1 MHMRTKKWARPEL
14 AACPFYINHEGAD
27 ETLRGTW
34 KARFAHPERPLHMEM
49 GCGKGVSTAKMIA
62 DHPEIN
68 YIVCDMSPDVL
79 GTARRNMEE
88 ACGGS
93 PDNVL
98 ILRADICFI
107 HRVFGPEDAPERI
120 YIHFC
125 NPWTEH
131 PKQAK
136 RRLTHPRQL
145 MQYREFLS
153 DGGEIWL
160 KTDDDTLFE
169 ESLVYFDL
177 CGFETVWRTGDLHRA
192 ERGMGDSDMGH
203 TGDLH
208 GAERPRGMSATVAS
222 EDEPGE
228 YDPMIRYISEH
239 EQKYMEMGVPI
250 KAGIFRKVDL
260 AEGFDPTRYR
270 LTPGVKKE
278 ALKRLGWA

>member
-14 AACPFYINHEGAD
+14 AACSFYINHEGAD
-27 ETLRGTW
+27 ESLRGTW
-34 KARFAHPERPLHMEM
+34 KARFAHPERTLHMEM
-49 GCGKGVSTAKMIA
+49 GCGKGVSTAKMVA

-79 GTARRNMEE
+79 GTARRNIEK
-88 ACGGS
+88 ACGRT

-107 HRVFGPEDAPERI
+107 HRIFGPEDAAERI

-131 PKQAK
+131 PKHAK

-145 MQYREFLS
+145 MQYREFLAN
-153 DGGEIWL
+153 GGEIWF

-177 CGFETVWRTGDLHRA
+177 CGFETVWRTGDLHR
-192 ERGMGDSDMGH
+192 DMTAVPG
-203 TGDLH
+203 TGGRFWD
-208 GAERPRGMSATVAS
+208 RNYV
-222 EDEPGE
+222 
-228 YDPMIRYISEH
+228 SEH
-239 EQKYMEMGVPI
+239 EQKFTELGIPI
-250 KAGIFRKVDL
+250 KAGIFRKAAL

-270 LTPGVKKE
+270 LTPGVKRE
-278 ALKRLGWA
+278 TLERLGWLEA